1 MDLAMKMRPK
11 NIDDIIGQPDITKE
25 DSMKL
30 MVIKHMLEIIQE
42 RLQQPHL

>member
-25 DSMKL
+25 DS
-30 MVIKHMLEIIQE
+30 II
-42 RLQQPHL
+42 RK